1 MEKCSDVGVYPKTSS
16 SEDVNFK
23 TRCEYVEEMVE
34 ERSKT
39 YDEEEK
45 ALRVIIMEEEGERE
59 KKEKQ
64 ERLEQKAMLNLSKGA
79 RLFWCTVVNFNNSF
93 PCVLLVPF

>member
-1 MEKCSDVGVYPKTSS
+1 ML
-16 SEDVNFK
+16 
-23 TRCEYVEEMVE
+23 E

-79 RLFWCTVVNFNNSF
+79 WFISCS
-93 PCVLLVPF
+93 

>member
-1 MEKCSDVGVYPKTSS
+1 MFYDVGVYPKTSS
-16 SEDVNFK
+16 NEDDDFIK
-23 TRCEYVEEMVE
+23 RCEYVEKMVE
-34 ERSKT
+34 IRIKT

-64 ERLEQKAMLNLSKGA
+64 ERLEQKALLNLSKG
-79 RLFWCTVVNFNNSF
+79 NFT
-93 PCVLLVPF
+93 